1 MPYVDKVTVNDTM
14 YDIRDTTTAEEV
26 SDLKSTIDYIRGAE
40 FELGDLYVNGSG
52 VGTYYN
58 STSRL
63 RTIKNNPIALR
74 KGTIVGLSDYATAVY
89 VVRKKISAGQYKVID
104 GTDWKSVDYLLDEDG
119 NYEFLIKYPTESTI
133 TDANA
138 LASLFKIK
146 EPFGIVRESS
156 DIQNLTDVYK
166 DELQTTIETARAKTT
181 SRGLMFGVITDTHLD
196 KKRASYYDQTMENL
210 ERLNNGLQF
219 NGIVHLGDIINGY
232 DTADLVKN
240 QLRYAVERLLKIGGD
255 KTYITVGNHDN
266 NNGAGD
272 NERLNDSVL
281 YSHIERFNEH
291 YVTRSM
297 TLTTS
302 VYENT
307 GSNYYVDYASLKIR
321 AIFFDSCYYGGGFP
335 DDMIPWMSAL
345 LASTPSDYH
354 FVFFTHEST
363 ESALNGGNAL
373 GNATAFKNLLAQY
386 KDRIYCYIHG
396 HSHYD
401 YVGYDNEFVQ
411 IALCCAV
418 PDQPVQNVPSGG
430 VQPSRTIGTVTQ
442 DCISVIIILPD
453 EGKVELVRFGAGN
466 DATIPF
472 RAT

>member
-1 MPYVDKVTVNDTM
+1 MPYVDKVTVDNTT
-14 YDIRDTTTAEEV
+14 YDLRDTTTAQEV
-26 SDLKSTIDYIRGAE
+26 SDLESAIYYISGAE
-40 FELGDLYVNGSG
+40 FELGDLYVNDSG

-74 KGTIVGLSDYATAVY
+74 KGTIVGLSDYVNAVY
-89 VVRKKISAGQYKVID
+89 VIRKKISAGQYKVID
-104 GTDWKSVDYLLDEDG
+104 GTNWKSVDYLLDEDG

-133 TDANA
+133 TDVNA

-156 DIQNLTDVYK
+156 NIQNLTDVYK
-166 DELQTTIETARAKTT
+166 DELQTTIETVRAKTT

-196 KKRASYYDQTMENL
+196 KKRVSYYDQTMENL
-210 ERLNNGLQF
+210 ERLNDGLQF
-219 NGIVHLGDIINGY
+219 NGIFHLGDIINGY
-232 DTADLVKN
+232 ETADLVKN
-240 QLRYAVERLLKIGGD
+240 QLQYAVARLLKIGGD

-272 NERLNDSVL
+272 SERLNDRVL
-281 YSHIERFNEH
+281 YSYIERFNEN

-335 DDMIPWMSAL
+335 DDMLPWLETVLSNA
-345 LASTPSDYH
+345 PSDYH
-354 FVFFTHEST
+354 FVLFTHMST
-363 ESALNGGNAL
+363 EAVYNGGSAL
-373 GNATAFKNLLAQY
+373 GNASAMKSLLAEY

-396 HSHYD
+396 HTHYD
-401 YVGYDNEFVQ
+401 AVYYTNEFVQ
-411 IALCCAV
+411 IGLCCSV
-418 PDQPVQNVPSGG
+418 PDQPPASVPDGAIS
-430 VQPSRTIGTVTQ
+430 PARTIGTVTQ